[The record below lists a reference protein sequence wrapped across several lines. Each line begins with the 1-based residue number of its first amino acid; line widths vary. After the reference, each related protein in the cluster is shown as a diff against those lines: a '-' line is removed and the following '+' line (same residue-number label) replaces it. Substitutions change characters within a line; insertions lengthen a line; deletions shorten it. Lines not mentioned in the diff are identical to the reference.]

1 MNLMV
6 VSEKHGLL
14 IVAVGSKLYVYKLNC
29 LTGKI
34 DNLKDVKIISL
45 ENEDVKHI

>member
-14 IVAVGSKLYVYKLNC
+14 IIGVESELYVY
-29 LTGKI
+29 
-34 DNLKDVKIISL
+34 
-45 ENEDVKHI
+45 

>member
-14 IVAVGSKLYVYKLNC
+14 IVAVDHELHIYRLDPVSLILIDHKVSKK
-29 LTGKI
+29 
-34 DNLKDVKIISL
+34 ISL
-45 ENEDVKHI
+45 DNDQ